1 MESVAKPLRRL
12 DDERDAGLL
21 PARLEAC
28 RSLRDRF
35 LGDADAVVDAA
46 FRALAASARTC
57 DAPLPPCAALNS
69 GGPCAGEPADAGR
82 DRVRSKPTF
91 DRDAA
96 RRLPRGYWN
105 AYHPA
110 FGPAAVMDAFDR
122 VFLAD
127 GPGETFRRPPPANDE
142 GLPAAAAYL
151 AAG

>member
-1 MESVAKPLRRL
+1 MLQRRAIPY
-12 DDERDAGLL
+12 RDA
-21 PARLEAC
+21 
-28 RSLRDRF
+28 RSLEKA
-35 LGDADAVVDAA
+35 LGA
-46 FRALAASARTC
+46 
-57 DAPLPPCAALNS
+57 
-69 GGPCAGEPADAGR
+69 
-82 DRVRSKPTF
+82 F